1 VFSYSLR
8 ENEKFTL
15 RIYYKTKKFK
25 LLQRKVS
32 SVIENRIPYINLT
45 STNVKS
51 LWLNVTN
58 DTLESFM
65 EFVNAIVLLTSSQT
79 ALIALAFIVRIA
91 SPPNTHRQRSTKEN
105 NSIFFTYVNKHN
117 KTFY

>member
-25 LLQRKVS
+25 LLQRKFS

-45 STNVKS
+45 STKP
-51 LWLNVTN
+51 LWLNITN

-65 EFVNAIVLLTSSQT
+65 EFVNAIVLLASSQT
-79 ALIALAFIVRIA
+79 ALVALAFIVRIA
-91 SPPNTHRQRSTKEN
+91 SPSNTHRQRSTKEN